1 MTEPHDDNTEEH
13 VSLHNADP
21 AADNSSGGS
30 STLNAAS
37 LSAPARMIVVLAAS
51 IITAVILWFLFITPK
66 AHAESHSSLKMP
78 SLVTLSEAYTFLT
91 PVPVGQKAPVFSER
105 DGNGKPV
112 HLNDFRGK
120 KNVILIF
127 YQGSFC
133 HVCGKQLESFQ
144 TLLDSFNK
152 NNTEVIGISA
162 DDDLHTQETIGEHG
176 ITFSLIPDPQ
186 KALIKLYGIANM
198 AKNGIAWPSLFIVDK
213 RGIITT
219 SYATKDSHRLS
230 GPETLSLI
238 QKLK

>member
-1 MTEPHDDNTEEH
+1 MTDEQE
-13 VSLHNADP
+13 SSIADP
-21 AADNSSGGS
+21 SEDS

-37 LSAPARMIVVLAAS
+37 LSAPVRVVIVLAAS
-51 IITAVILWFLFITPK
+51 ALTAVMLWFLFITPK
-66 AHAESHSSLKMP
+66 AHGEVHAGSPQNLKMP

-105 DGNGKPV
+105 DGNGKAV

-120 KNVILIF
+120 KNVVLIF

-144 TLLDSFNK
+144 TLLDSFSK
-152 NNTEVIGISA
+152 HNTEVIGISA

-186 KALIKLYGIANM
+186 KALIKLYGVPNM
-198 AKNGIAWPSLFIVDK
+198 AKNGLAWPSLFIVDK
-213 RGIITT
+213 RGVITT

-230 GPETLSLI
+230 GAETLSLI

>member
-1 MTEPHDDNTEEH
+1 MTDEQESPGIAEPSSDASSLNTP
-13 VSLHNADP
+13 LF
-21 AADNSSGGS
+21 
-30 STLNAAS
+30 
-37 LSAPARMIVVLAAS
+37 SAPVRVLIVLAAS
-51 IITAVILWFLFITPK
+51 VLSAVILWFLFITPK
-66 AHAESHSSLKMP
+66 AHAELPGRLPQTVKTSSLI
-78 SLVTLSEAYTFLT
+78 TLSEAYTLLT
-91 PVPVGQKAPVFSER
+91 PVPVGQKAPDFSER

-112 HLNDFRGK
+112 RLNDFRGK
-120 KNVILIF
+120 KNVVLIF

-144 TLLDSFNK
+144 TLLDNFSK

-186 KALIKLYGIANM
+186 KAIIKLYGVPNL
-198 AKNGIAWPSLFIVDK
+198 AKKGLAWPALFIVDK

-219 SYATKDSHRLS
+219 SYTAKDSHRLS

-238 QKLK
+238 QKIK